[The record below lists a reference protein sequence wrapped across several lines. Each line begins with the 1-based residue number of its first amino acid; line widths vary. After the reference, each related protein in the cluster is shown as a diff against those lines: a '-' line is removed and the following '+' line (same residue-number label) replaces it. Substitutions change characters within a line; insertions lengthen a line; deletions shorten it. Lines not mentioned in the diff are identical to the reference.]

1 MVNRGITAEETI
13 LLSTW
18 EVFLV
23 HLLHTHTF
31 GTGRSSVWDTEN
43 LRYGGEERSWNKQ
56 NLGFK
61 PDSKMCHSVTLGKQ
75 LSLSALWCPH

>member
-18 EVFLV
+18 GVFLV
-23 HLLHTHTF
+23 RLLHTHTF
-31 GTGRSSVWDTEN
+31 GTGPSSVWDAEK

-56 NLGFK
+56 NLGLK
-61 PDSKMCHSVTLGKQ
+61 SDSKTCHCDSG
-75 LSLSALWCPH
+75 